1 MPGQQRN
8 LKTDRMEEKTMK
20 NVLARGTVLRRGKR
34 PYEIVKVLGAGG
46 FGITYLAKGKVE
58 NITMNFA
65 VKEFFMGSLCEREGS
80 TMCYSKPVSDDVE
93 AGKRSFL
100 AEARRLSGLG
110 VAHDNL
116 VCINEAF
123 EENNTAYYVMEY
135 VAGKSMRQHFTHPF
149 GEEEALKI
157 MKPVL
162 SALSKLHAN
171 RITHL
176 DIKPDNILLK
186 QEDDGTVRPVITD
199 FGLSKHYNQKGSATS
214 QVHLLACSPGYA
226 PLEQYSTTVLSQ
238 FTPQIDVYAAAA
250 TLFYLLTG
258 KDPKEAAEISRSWI
272 EQELQPVASEG
283 TRSAIL
289 AAMRKDKDD
298 RTGSIAEFAK
308 RLGLEIGGSHGG
320 TVMISSEKR
329 HTISIDW
336 RGIWKKAALPLAAC
350 AAVALGVIV
359 VQNVPSC
366 SKSSGELIAEDTTA
380 ADSSKVVATD
390 ISKFVETSDNVKSET
405 ASVDVVQLVEVAQ
418 DVPKKE
424 EKLVDKKLAV
434 GLKTKFSN
442 GLKPRWSRRI
452 TVAQGAV
459 LENLVAKMVKV
470 KGGTFTM
477 GATAEQGSDPSDD
490 EKPAHRVT
498 LSDYYIGKYE
508 VTQAEWE
515 AVMGE
520 KPTSDGYNWTSEYG
534 IGGNYPAYYI
544 SWNDCDAFIRKLNE
558 MTGLNFKLPTEAQW
572 EFAAR
577 GGNKS
582 RGYKFSGG
590 DYIDRSGRK
599 THPVGDKQAN
609 ELGLH
614 DMSGNVYEWCSDRYG
629 KSYYSSS
636 PQLDP
641 IGPGSG
647 LDRVLRGGSWLTA
660 LVISGGSANR
670 VTSRYHSAVTSRY
683 NSHGMR
689 LAL

>member
-1 MPGQQRN
+1 
-8 LKTDRMEEKTMK
+8 MEEKTMK

-80 TMCYSKPVSDDVE
+80 TMCYSKPVSNDVE

-100 AEARRLSGLG
+100 AEARRLSTLG

-135 VAGKSMRQHFTHPF
+135 VAGKSMRQHFTHPC

-186 QEDDGTVRPVITD
+186 QEDDGTVRPVIID

-226 PLEQYSTTVLSQ
+226 PLEQYSTTALSQ

-308 RLGLEIGGSHGG
+308 GLGLEIGGSHGG
-320 TVMISSEKR
+320 TVMIRSENR
-329 HTISIDW
+329 RTRSLDW

-350 AAVALGVIV
+350 AAVALGVIA

-366 SKSSGELIAEDTTA
+366 SKSSGEMIVEDTTA
-380 ADSSKVVATD
+380 VDSLP
-390 ISKFVETSDNVKSET
+390 IE
-405 ASVDVVQLVEVAQ
+405 QI
-418 DVPKKE
+418 VPNT
-424 EKLVDKKLAV
+424 VFA
-434 GLKTKFSN
+434 N
-442 GLKPRWSRRI
+442 GLEPRWSSSVTASQR
-452 TVAQGAV
+452 TV
-459 LENLVAKMVKV
+459 LEKLIANMVKV
-470 KGGTFTM
+470 EGGTFMM
-477 GATAEQGSDPSDD
+477 GDDNGEDD

-498 LSDYYIGKYE
+498 LSDYYICKYE
-508 VTQAEWE
+508 VTQAEWK

-520 KPTSDGYNWTSEYG
+520 NPTSDGGKWTSKYG
-534 IGGNYPAYYI
+534 LGSNYPAYYI
-544 SWNDCDAFIRKLNE
+544 SGDDCDAFIRKLNE
-558 MTGLNFKLPTEAQW
+558 LTGLKFRLPTEAQW
-572 EFAAR
+572 EYAAR
-577 GGNKS
+577 GGKNS
-582 RGYKFSGG
+582 RGYKYSGTTDNLG
-590 DYIDRSGRK
+590 TVAWYYSNSGRK
-599 THPVGDKQAN
+599 THPVGKKQEN
-609 ELGLH
+609 ELGLY
-614 DMSGNVYEWCSDRYG
+614 DMSGNVEEWCSDWYG
-629 KSYYSSS
+629 YYRSS
-636 PQLDP
+636 PQTDP
-641 IGPGSG
+641 TGPTRPDLLSR
-647 LDRVLRGGSWLTA
+647 RVLRGGSFSIVA
-660 LVISGGSANR
+660 SICR
-670 VTSRYHSAVTSRY
+670 VTYRLIVSVTYRDAIS
-683 NSHGMR
+683 GMR

>member
-1 MPGQQRN
+1 
-8 LKTDRMEEKTMK
+8 MEEKTMK
-20 NVLARGTVLRRGKR
+20 NVLSRGTVLRRGKR

-135 VAGKSMRQHFTHPF
+135 VAGKSMRQHFTHPC
-149 GEEEALKI
+149 GEDEALKI

-186 QEDDGTVRPVITD
+186 QEDDGTVRPVIID

-226 PLEQYSTTVLSQ
+226 PLEQYSTTALSQ

-298 RTGSIAEFAK
+298 RTGSIAEFA
-308 RLGLEIGGSHGG
+308 RGLGLEIGGSHGG
-320 TVMISSEKR
+320 TVMIRSENR
-329 HTISIDW
+329 RTISLDW

-350 AAVALGVIV
+350 AAVALGVIA

-366 SKSSGELIAEDTTA
+366 SKSGGELIAEDTTA
-380 ADSSKVVATD
+380 ADSLP
-390 ISKFVETSDNVKSET
+390 IEHI
-405 ASVDVVQLVEVAQ
+405 
-418 DVPKKE
+418 VPNT
-424 EKLVDKKLAV
+424 VFA
-434 GLKTKFSN
+434 N
-442 GLKPRWSRRI
+442 GLEPRWSADV
-452 TVAQGAV
+452 TAEQKAV
-459 LENLVAKMVKV
+459 LEKLIANMVKV
-470 KGGTFTM
+470 EGGTFTM
-477 GATAEQGSDPSDD
+477 GATKEKGSDARLN
-490 EKPAHRVT
+490 EKPAHQVT
-498 LSDYYIGKYE
+498 LSDYYICKYE

-520 KPTSDGYNWTSEYG
+520 KPTSDGDKWTSEYG
-534 IGGNYPAYYI
+534 LGDNYPAYYI
-544 SWNDCDAFIRKLNE
+544 SWDDCRAFIHKLNE
-558 MTGLNFKLPTEAQW
+558 LTGLQFKLPTEAQW
-572 EFAAR
+572 EYAAR
-577 GGNKS
+577 GGKSS
-582 RGYKFSGG
+582 RGYEYSGTTDNLG
-590 DYIDRSGRK
+590 TVAWYGGNSGNG
-599 THPVGDKQAN
+599 THPVGKKLAN
-609 ELGLH
+609 ELGLY

-629 KSYYSSS
+629 ASYYSSS
-636 PQLDP
+636 PQTDP
-641 IGPGSG
+641 TGPSSGSS
-647 LDRVLRGGSWLTA
+647 RVLRGGSWYY
-660 LVISGGSANR
+660 SATGCR
-670 VTSRYHSAVTSRY
+670 VAYRSYSSVAFRY
-683 NSHGMR
+683 NFGGMR
-689 LAL
+689 LALYLVQGKTLSKEKMETVKRGMSGGERRAESGAAGECTPQRRPSRAKEVVGEIRK